1 MRQLLRNWV
10 SAFLVPRPLIGALY
24 LPKYFRDWQR
34 YQSMTST
41 VKLQWRD
48 SYPCLV
54 DRVVTTPFD
63 PHYFYQGAWFARR
76 LSESKP
82 DLHVDIG
89 SSILTMSVVSATI
102 PTVFL
107 DFRPLKADLKQFT
120 SIAGSVLQLPFA
132 TASIRS
138 LSCLHVIEHIG
149 LGRYGDPLDPC
160 GSVRAAHELLRV
172 LAPGGRL
179 YLSLPVGRERV
190 CFNAHRVFSPSTVRA
205 WFKNLTLVHFA
216 IVDDNGLFTESGHVE
231 SGEKLEYGCGL
242 FEFVR
247 S

>member
-1 MRQLLRNWV
+1 MGQLLRNWA
-10 SAFLVPRPLIGALY
+10 SAFLVPRPLVGAFY
-24 LPKYFRDWQR
+24 LHEYIRDWRR
-34 YQSMTST
+34 YQGMAST

-54 DRVVTTPFD
+54 DRVAATPFD
-63 PHYFYQGAWFARR
+63 PHYFYQGAWLARR

-89 SSILTMSVVSATI
+89 SSALTMSVVSATS

-149 LGRYGDPLDPC
+149 LGRYGDPLDPS

-190 CFNAHRVFSPSTVRA
+190 CFNAHRVFSPSTVKA
-205 WFKNLTLVHFA
+205 WFQDLALVQFGL
-216 IVDDNGLFTESGHVE
+216 VDDDGRFTESSQIE
-231 SGEKLEYGCGL
+231 SGDALEYGCGL
-242 FEFVR
+242 FDFTR
-247 S
+247 A